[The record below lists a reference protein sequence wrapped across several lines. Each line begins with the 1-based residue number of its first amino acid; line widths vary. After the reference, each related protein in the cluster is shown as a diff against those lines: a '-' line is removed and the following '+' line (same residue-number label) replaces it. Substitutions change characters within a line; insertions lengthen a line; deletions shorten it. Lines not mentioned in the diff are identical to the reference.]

1 MSYAWCFMV
10 CISFVCAFF
19 NGTLQET
26 ADAMLQGAKDSVFTL
41 LSFAGIM
48 CFWTGILKVGEDA
61 GIMKFVQ
68 KLFSPV
74 IRRLFP
80 KSGEKA
86 RGFITMNLSAN
97 LLGMGNA
104 ATPMGIKAM
113 EELDRENESPSRPS
127 AAMCM
132 FTILNTTSFTIFPA
146 TVIALR
152 SAAGA
157 AEPYDVILPIWC
169 VSASAL
175 LLGAV
180 LVRIFCRKEL

>member
-1 MSYAWCFMV
+1 MSYAWFFMV
-10 CISFVCAFF
+10 CISFICAFF
-19 NGTLQET
+19 NGTLRET

-48 CFWTGILKVGEDA
+48 CFWTGILRVGEDA
-61 GIMKFVQ
+61 GIMGLVQ
-68 KLFSPV
+68 KIFSPV

-80 KSGEKA
+80 QSGEKA
-86 RGFITMNLSAN
+86 RSFITMNLSAN

-113 EELDRENESPSRPS
+113 GELDRENTKPSRPS
-127 AAMCM
+127 ADMCM

-157 AEPYDVILPIWC
+157 AEPHDVILPIWC
-169 VSASAL
+169 VSASVMI
-175 LLGAV
+175 LGIV
-180 LVRIFCRKEL
+180 LVRLFCKDKK